1 MAKAV
6 SKSLTVVR
14 EDKEDNQILGI
25 VMKGSNGEI
34 YFKVARKIT
43 LTMKDMKEIVIIM
56 NKLYAEEE

>member
-1 MAKAV
+1 MAKVAA
-6 SKSLTVVR
+6 KSLTVTR
-14 EDKEDNQILGI
+14 ENGEDIQILGI
-25 VMKGSNGEI
+25 VIKAGSEI